1 MKMKKRIL
9 STLTLLALTSS
20 LDASGWKIM
29 PILDANHDSDF
40 ALALTGAF
48 NNIKDAD
55 DAKAIYGVEA
65 SFSCP
70 LLSPPTNTIR
80 QQLNITNYSD
90 DGLDIFN
97 VSINPHYMIEVAPS
111 TTIGAGP
118 SIGFSNIEF
127 DDEKDTVFTY
137 GLGASLRSDIN
148 KNFFLGAEVRYELV
162 QETDFHNDLDLDNTK
177 IMIKLGYQ
185 F

>member
-20 LDASGWKIM
+20 LDASEWKIM
-29 PILDANHDSDF
+29 PILDANHNSDF

-48 NNIKDAD
+48 NNIKDVKDADESD
-55 DAKAIYGVEA
+55 DAKVIYGVEA

-90 DGLDIFN
+90 AGLDIFN
-97 VSINPHYMIEVAPS
+97 VSINPHYMVEVTPS
-111 TTIGAGP
+111 TMIGAGP
-118 SIGFSNIEF
+118 SIGFSSIEF

-148 KNFFLGAEVRYELV
+148 KNFF
-162 QETDFHNDLDLDNTK
+162 
-177 IMIKLGYQ
+177 
-185 F
+185 